1 MRFHER
7 GGIYLPVIGK
17 TGRYIQIASHTG
29 RYIQQIAACCLNGI
43 CCFQQFL
50 VARIAKADS
59 NNKNL
64 PAPFSDLRN
73 QFCKQADAVF
83 KAAAVFVHPL
93 ARFNDFIQ
101 IHSMGRVEFYPIKTS
116 RPTAQRSRNKSILV
130 PQKIGSTD
138 FIYAVSFIVE
148 SPVSIICTNATA
160 E

>member
-50 VARIAKADS
+50 LAQIAEADS

-64 PAPFSDLRN
+64 PAPFS
-73 QFCKQADAVF
+73 K
-83 KAAAVFVHPL
+83 VHHLGNLEKKPEP
-93 ARFNDFIQ
+93 N
-101 IHSMGRVEFYPIKTS
+101 
-116 RPTAQRSRNKSILV
+116 N
-130 PQKIGSTD
+130 
-138 FIYAVSFIVE
+138 
-148 SPVSIICTNATA
+148 
-160 E
+160 

>member
-7 GGIYLPVIGK
+7 GGIYLPVIRK

-64 PAPFSDLRN
+64 PAPFS
-73 QFCKQADAVF
+73 K
-83 KAAAVFVHPL
+83 VHHLGNLEKKPEP
-93 ARFNDFIQ
+93 NI
-101 IHSMGRVEFYPIKTS
+101 
-116 RPTAQRSRNKSILV
+116 
-130 PQKIGSTD
+130 
-138 FIYAVSFIVE
+138 
-148 SPVSIICTNATA
+148 
-160 E
+160 